1 MRSIDMI
8 CPPIDEGVNNST
20 EIEENTS
27 AINKLIEKLEDKIVI
42 NQVEETDTEETD
54 NEETDNEE
62 SEEKNDNE

>member
-8 CPPIDEGVNNST
+8 CPPTDEGKNNST

-27 AINKLIEKLEDKIVI
+27 AINKLIEKLEEKIVI
-42 NQVEETDTEETD
+42 NQVEETD

-62 SEEKNDNE
+62 SEEENENE

>member
-8 CPPIDEGVNNST
+8 CPPIDDVGNNST

-27 AINKLIEKLEDKIVI
+27 AINKLIEKLEEKIVI
-42 NQVEETDTEETD
+42 NQVEETD

-62 SEEKNDNE
+62 SEEENENE

>member
-8 CPPIDEGVNNST
+8 CPPTDEVKNTST

-27 AINKLIEKLEDKIVI
+27 AINKLIEKLEEKIVI
-42 NQVEETDTEETD
+42 NQIEETD

-62 SEEKNDNE
+62 SEEENDNE

>member
-8 CPPIDEGVNNST
+8 CPPTDEGKNSST

-27 AINKLIEKLEDKIVI
+27 AINKLIEKLEAKIAI
-42 NQVEETDTEETD
+42 SQVEETD

-62 SEEKNDNE
+62 SEEENDNE

>member
-27 AINKLIEKLEDKIVI
+27 AINKLIEKLEEKIVI
-42 NQVEETDTEETD
+42 NQVDD
-54 NEETDNEE
+54 NADEE
-62 SEEKNDNE
+62 SEEEVVNE

>member
-8 CPPIDEGVNNST
+8 CPPTDEGKNNST

-27 AINKLIEKLEDKIVI
+27 AINKLIEKLEEKIVI
-42 NQVEETDTEETD
+42 NQVEVSD

-62 SEEKNDNE
+62 SEEESENE

>member
-8 CPPIDEGVNNST
+8 CPPTDEGKNTST

-27 AINKLIEKLEDKIVI
+27 AINKLIEKLEEKIVI
-42 NQVEETDTEETD
+42 NQVETD

-62 SEEKNDNE
+62 SEEENDNE

>member
-8 CPPIDEGVNNST
+8 CPPIDEGKNNST

-27 AINKLIEKLEDKIVI
+27 AINKLIEKLEEKIVI
-42 NQVEETDTEETD
+42 SQLEGTDNEETD

-62 SEEKNDNE
+62 SEEENDNE